1 MTLSYSIAEARN
13 QFAALIR
20 RIEKEEQMVQVTRR
34 GEPVAI
40 ILSQE
45 EYERLMEKKPK
56 EDFWEAYLAWREEW
70 QVDTWEDDTD
80 PFADVRDRS
89 PGREINVWE

>member
-1 MTLSYSIAEARN
+1 MTISYSIAEARN

-20 RIEKEEQMVQVTRR
+20 RVEEDDLVQVTRR
-34 GEPVAI
+34 GEPVAV

-45 EYERLMEKKPK
+45 EYDRLTDSKPK
-56 EDFWEAYLAWREEW
+56 GDFWGAYLAWREEW
-70 QVDTWEDDTD
+70 QVDEWDDGTD